1 MDLLSSY
8 DDDSAPSVAAPVST
22 SNAAPSYRPNSYIP
36 TVAPLASAQSR
47 ALVVSAAPSVSID
60 HSTSGA
66 IQPYMSAQQKVVF
79 HNPTADMMW
88 APLAGPVP
96 QHSSG
101 MATNT
106 LTGFVESHQLD
117 AYQFDAQYHTFQS
130 RGYAANPSMLT
141 GASTAANTAEFIGKA
156 SSHAEMNGATVFD
169 ASTKAAQREANHGGI
184 RKRKAQGEA
193 SEPSTYLGPWAPYEI
208 EDIEKA
214 EYAKAKTEREAA
226 KKLEEEARKA
236 DAEEDDGMGG
246 KRPKAAAP
254 TERTLFHGD
263 SVHDYQGRTYMSPPS
278 ELRPEEHSCHIPE
291 NLVHTWSG
299 HTKGVNAIRF
309 FPNYGHLLLSGS
321 LDSTVKIWDV
331 YGKRKCLRSYL
342 GHSGGIRDI
351 QFSHDGRQF
360 LSTSFDKYIKLWDT
374 ETGQCVQRW
383 TTGKVPFCAQWHGD
397 IDKAN
402 EFLTGMQNKKV
413 LQWDARAPSDSP
425 TQEYDEHLGAVNA
438 ILFVDNNRRFV
449 SCADDKKLLVWD
461 YGIPVVIKHIS
472 EPWMHSMPS
481 LAMHPNQKW
490 FAAQVMDNSIQT
502 YSAKDK
508 FVLNRKKRFTGHYSA
523 GYAAQVSFSP
533 DGHFVLSGDGEGR
546 AFVWDWKTS
555 RVLRKWK
562 CHDQVTIGAAW
573 HPIEQRTIATCSW
586 DGTIKLWD

>member
-184 RKRKAQGEA
+184 RKRKAQGDA

-449 SCADDKKLLVWD
+449 SCADDKKLLVWHSGCHQAHQRAVD
-461 YGIPVVIKHIS
+461 ALDAQLGDASQSKVVCRTGYGQFDSDLLGQGQIRAES
-472 EPWMHSMPS
+472 QEALYRS
-481 LAMHPNQKW
+481 L
-490 FAAQVMDNSIQT
+490 
-502 YSAKDK
+502 
-508 FVLNRKKRFTGHYSA
+508 LRRLRRTG
-523 GYAAQVSFSP
+523 V
-533 DGHFVLSGDGEGR
+533 VLSGRTLCVVWRWRRSCVRVGLEDFARVAQVEVSRSGDNRRRLAPNRAAHHCHVLVGR
-546 AFVWDWKTS
+546 HHQAVG
-555 RVLRKWK
+555 LR
-562 CHDQVTIGAAW
+562 
-573 HPIEQRTIATCSW
+573 
-586 DGTIKLWD
+586 L